1 MNQFN
6 FYNPYKIIKHEIKL
20 NQNEIKYEFKN
31 YTKRE
36 ID

>member
-6 FYNPYKIIKHEIKL
+6 FYNPYKIIKYKMKL
-20 NQNEIKYEFKN
+20 NRNEIKYEFKN